1 MILFYA
7 PDIIAR
13 PELPETESQHCVRV
27 LRRERGDTVH
37 ITDGK
42 GYFYEAIISEPHP
55 KHCQVTIVK
64 TVLQEPLWTGRIEI
78 ALAPTKSIDRTEWF
92 AEKATEIGI
101 NKISFLKTR
110 FSERKDIKLE
120 RITNILVAALKQ
132 SMKAS
137 LPELQGMTPFETFI
151 RQPFEGQK
159 FIAHCYPGEKKL
171 LSQSLAKNENVLV
184 LIGPEGDFSEEEV
197 SQAITCGFQPISLG
211 ESRLRTETAALTAC
225 QTIHITRQLL

>member
-7 PDIIAR
+7 PDIIVR
-13 PELPETESQHCVRV
+13 PELPETESQHCIRV
-27 LRRERGDTVH
+27 LRREKGDMIH

-42 GYFYEAIISEPHP
+42 GHLYEAIISEPHP
-55 KHCQVTIVK
+55 KHCSVEIVK
-64 TVLQEPLWTGRIEI
+64 TSFQSPLWTGKIEI

-92 AEKATEIGI
+92 AEKATEMGI
-101 NKISFLKTR
+101 DKISFLKTR
-110 FSERKDIKLE
+110 FSERKEIKLE
-120 RITNILVAALKQ
+120 RINNILIAALKQ
-132 SMKAS
+132 SVKAT
-137 LPELQGMTPFETFI
+137 LPELQGMTGFETFI

-171 LSQSLAKNENVLV
+171 LSQSLAKSGNVLV

-197 SQAITCGFQPISLG
+197 THATACGFQSISLG
-211 ESRLRTETAALTAC
+211 ESRLRTETAALAAC